1 MSVPQLSAAALRVLS
16 SLSEKQRTVP
26 DTYPMTLNALQSAC
40 NQKTSREPV
49 LTLSEAEILAA
60 LDELRDLGWI
70 TEQSGGRASRFAQ
83 QFDKALQLPSQSV
96 AILTVLMLRGPQ
108 TAGELRLNCERMH
121 RFADISA
128 VEAFLEEL
136 SERAAGALVRLLPR
150 QPGARESRWVHLL
163 GEVAEDA
170 PAVAPSPD
178 LLASL
183 LQRVEVLEQAVAAL
197 QAAR

>member
-1 MSVPQLSAAALRVLS
+1 MNVPQLSVAALRVLS
-16 SLSEKQRTVP
+16 SLAEKQRTVP

-49 LTLSEAEILAA
+49 LSLTEAEILAA
-60 LDELRDLGWI
+60 LDELRDLGWV

-83 QFDKALQLPSQSV
+83 QFDKALQLPGQSA

-128 VEAFLEEL
+128 VEAFLDEL
-136 SERAAGALVRLLPR
+136 SERAAGPLVRLLPR

-163 GEVAEDA
+163 GEVVETA
-170 PAVAPSPD
+170 PAANASED
-178 LLASL
+178 LISSL
-183 LQRVEVLEQAVAAL
+183 LQRVEALEQAVAAL